1 MQESN
6 KVDAGAQTE
15 SFEHVSA
22 ANQTD
27 QIQVESKMVGSDE
40 PFIES
45 RAKQTM
51 LKSIAGFIRSS

>member
-15 SFEHVSA
+15 SFEQVSS

-45 RAKQTM
+45 KAKQTM